1 MDFFLVVVGGM
12 ATITNTIDFNSVR
25 AYSSAPFPLNKGCE
39 MDADYYEALYDL
51 EEDTISYILN
61 RENKP
66 NNAFN
71 RGYIRAM
78 VKPIMEQATLMA
90 EDYEEH
96 GLLPEEYLNGFSPAM
111 EGL

>member
-1 MDFFLVVVGGM
+1 M
-12 ATITNTIDFNSVR
+12 TTNTNTIDFNSVR

-96 GLLPEEYLNGFSPAM
+96 GLSPEEFLDGFSPAM